1 MKISLNNARFVNLIF
16 FINILIG
23 QSINSLSGTYKDL
36 PNGLIKNSDQLGPD
50 EKLLIKTQLQS
61 NEISGISNLVMDE
74 TSPSTIQVPKILK
87 TDLNKNFF
95 YGYEFFTNSLTL
107 DILKNLPSPS
117 NYRVGPGDEIIVTMW
132 GDTELRQKAVINKDG
147 KIYFEKI
154 GLVSLIGLEFD
165 KAKEIL
171 KSRFEKVYSSLKGG
185 KSATTFLEIS
195 LGKLKLINIHFLG
208 EINNPGVIP
217 IHPFSTITTGIIQ
230 AGGISKTGSLRK
242 IKIIREN
249 KVIAE
254 IDYYQY
260 FKSGDISENIRL
272 QNDDVIS
279 IPIRASTIHIDG
291 MLKHPGTF
299 EILKNET
306 IGDLISFAGGLEYNA
321 DHKVNIVRTLPIEY
335 RSEEESYFKNIWLKL
350 PEDKD
355 ENLIDGDK
363 ISILPLFINEEKVSI
378 NGQVKMPGEYS
389 IFEDM
394 RVNDLL
400 ELSGGIFDDNYWDL
414 VFSSRADL
422 IRKDVKD
429 LTSIIMPIN
438 LELLKKGDLNQ
449 NFILEK
455 NDSLIIYPSN
465 INSYKK
471 VVTIIGEIRNPGEY
485 ALDDNMGLNDLILRS
500 GGFKYGAY
508 EKEIEINRVD
518 PFGQNSKFLLKVEK
532 LNLSLK
538 SPQDFINIDKYKLK
552 NRDQIIVRKYP
563 NFQFQKNIILSGEI
577 KFPGV

>member
-455 NDSLIIYPSN
+455 NDSLICLLYTSPS
-465 INSYKK
+465 
-471 VVTIIGEIRNPGEY
+471 P
-485 ALDDNMGLNDLILRS
+485 
-500 GGFKYGAY
+500 
-508 EKEIEINRVD
+508 
-518 PFGQNSKFLLKVEK
+518 
-532 LNLSLK
+532 
-538 SPQDFINIDKYKLK
+538 
-552 NRDQIIVRKYP
+552 RD
-563 NFQFQKNIILSGEI
+563 
-577 KFPGV
+577 